1 MSWLQVN
8 WHTVF
13 WGLSL
18 QFYLA
23 LFLLRTQAGGELFDW
38 LGHRLEDFIAYTDE
52 GSKFLFGEAYTMH
65 PVVFKVLVLPLQ
77 VVMDGLEH
85 IVFLWSILIFPP

>member
-1 MSWLQVN
+1 MN

-23 LFLLRTQAGGELFDW
+23 LVILRTEAGGQVFDW
-38 LGHRLEDFIAYTDE
+38 LGARVEEFIAYTDE
-52 GSKFLFGEAYTMH
+52 GSKFVFGEAYYLH
-65 PVVFKVLVLPLQ
+65 PYAFKVGGSPRNA
-77 VVMDGLEH
+77 G
-85 IVFLWSILIFPP
+85 